1 MRRMAPR
8 TALMVP
14 GVQRPDVTFRDD
26 TVGWSKSVTAAGTS
40 GRRGASHSRIWN
52 SSARTGAT
60 RGGCR

>member
-1 MRRMAPR
+1 
-8 TALMVP
+8 MVP

-40 GRRGASHSRIWN
+40 GRRGDSHSRIWN